1 MLMKKHFY
9 FNGRKYNRIYIDT
22 CGVMHQG
29 FENCIKGLIP
39 TLQSSGIKL
48 TVPNAVMTELKRF
61 EGEMS
66 DRGKRAKRALENIGA
81 LHRVGLVEITGHRE
95 TPQTPDSYFA
105 EVVLQARS
113 NQEKLLIVSQDY
125 QLALDI
131 LSINN
136 IKSQKGPAANVKR
149 LTATGSLEDFDLS
162 RPANAYSPKKNSTY
176 NTTKAVLKRFGL

>member
-1 MLMKKHFY
+1 MKKYFY

-22 CGVMHQG
+22 CAVMHQG

-39 TLQSSGIKL
+39 TLKSSGIKL
-48 TVPNAVMTELKRF
+48 TVPNAVMAELKRF
-61 EGEMS
+61 ESELS
-66 DRGKRAKRALENIGA
+66 DRSKRAKRALENISA
-81 LHRVGLVEITGHRE
+81 LHCVGLVEIKGRQE
-95 TPQTPDSYFA
+95 TTQTPDSYLT

-113 NQEKLLIVSQDY
+113 DQEKLLILSQDY

-136 IKSQKGPAANVKR
+136 IKSQIGPAANVKR
-149 LTATGSLEDFDLS
+149 LTVTGSLEDFDLS
-162 RPANAYSPKKNSTY
+162 RPANLYSPQKNSTY